1 MQSFIHEYKRKQRS
15 KSSTVKLQSWVRMM
29 KSRRKFLR
37 WRKRRIERK
46 KKIFYVM
53 YVKLRVDHLSRYHR
67 LKKCF
72 RAIRREAD
80 DSNKVK
86 KLLEKMSRMDMRDG
100 ATSAMVQLAVGDYAG
115 SSHTQ
120 SVLDGEDN
128 YRRAQ

>member
-15 KSSTVKLQSWVRMM
+15 KSSTVKLQSWVRMI
-29 KSRRKFLR
+29 KSHRKFLR
-37 WRKRRIERK
+37 WRKRRTERK
-46 KKIFYVM
+46 RKIFHVM
-53 YVKLRVDHLSRYHR
+53 YVKVRVDYLSRHHR

-86 KLLEKMSRMDMRDG
+86 MLLEKMSRMDMRDG

-120 SVLDGEDN
+120 SVLGGEDN